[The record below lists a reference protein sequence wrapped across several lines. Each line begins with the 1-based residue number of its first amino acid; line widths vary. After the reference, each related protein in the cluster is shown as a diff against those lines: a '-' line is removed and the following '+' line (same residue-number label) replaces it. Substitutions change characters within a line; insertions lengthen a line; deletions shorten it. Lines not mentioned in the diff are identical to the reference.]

1 MDRVVLFVFLV
12 NLLYA
17 EARMI
22 CDRDKDNTPLE
33 SGVWRHDMHH
43 MDTAVIENPPVTV
56 SEGQLYVYENDFP
69 NRTIQ
74 YLHVDNVAMKTCGAR
89 ASLKSGGVGTSS
101 VLIVLHAGPY
111 NEIRSVIDIWGTK
124 SPPLPSKSSRPKE
137 IPESMKNLKSL
148 YLFSNMRAVNHNY
161 HEGLHFPA

>member
-1 MDRVVLFVFLV
+1 MDRVVLIVFLAM
-12 NLLYA
+12 LYA

-22 CDRDKDNTPLE
+22 CDRMDNVPVE
-33 SGVWRHDMHH
+33 RGVWRHDMHH

-74 YLHVDNVAMKTCGAR
+74 YLHVDNLAMKTCGAR
-89 ASLKSGGVGTSS
+89 ASLKSGGLGTSS
-101 VLIVLHAGPY
+101 VLIVLHADPY

-124 SPPLPSKSSRPKE
+124 TLPPPKSFRVKE
-137 IPESMKNLKSL
+137 IPKAMKNLKSL

-161 HEGLHFPA
+161 HNESLHFPT